1 MNMKKSFWSIGVMV
15 VFLMTACGSSDDKEE
30 NSDIV
35 QECYYT
41 YNPVNTTLTWTA
53 FKFNEKTPVSGTFNE
68 VNIEGAEVL
77 SNPVELIEKL
87 TFSIPVS
94 SLNSQN
100 PERDEKIKSSFFNVL
115 QNTSILTGRV
125 VSLKDGK
132 AQIQLKLNNV
142 ERIVEGAYTLIEGN
156 FNFEATIDLTD
167 FNALGAVESLNKLCE
182 DLHVGAD
189 GISKLWEVID
199 LRFETKLNMDC
210 Q

>member
-1 MNMKKSFWSIGVMV
+1 MKKSFWSIGVLIAI
-15 VFLMTACGSSDDKEE
+15 LMTSCGSSDDTAESTEGVK
-30 NSDIV
+30 
-35 QECYYT
+35 ECYYT

-68 VNIEGAEVL
+68 VNISGAEVL
-77 SNPVELIEKL
+77 SNPVELMEKL

-94 SLNSQN
+94 TLNTQN

-115 QNTSILTGRV
+115 QNTSVLTGRV
-125 VSLKDGK
+125 VSLKDGEANIEVK
-132 AQIQLKLNNV
+132 MNDV
-142 ERIVEGAYTLIEGN
+142 ERVVEGVYTLEEGN
-156 FNFEATIDLTD
+156 FVFEATLDLTD
-167 FNALGAVESLNKLCE
+167 FNALGAVESLNTLCK

-189 GISKLWEVID
+189 GVSKLWEVID